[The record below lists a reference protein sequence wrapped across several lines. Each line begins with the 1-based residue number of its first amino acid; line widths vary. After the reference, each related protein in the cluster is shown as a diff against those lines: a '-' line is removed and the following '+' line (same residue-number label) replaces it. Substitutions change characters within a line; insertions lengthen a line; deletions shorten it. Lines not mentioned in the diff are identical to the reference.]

1 MNEII
6 EKIINQW
13 DPIGLFPGAPQD
25 EYKDEIN
32 SIYLFTKNNNNLTI
46 ESLADEIYKIFIKS
60 FGEDIFALKKE
71 DCRNIAVAI
80 IKEMKNH
87 LVN

>member
-13 DPIGLFPGAPQD
+13 DPIELFPGAPKD

-32 SIYLFTKNNNNLTI
+32 SIYFFTKNNKNLTI
-46 ESLADEIYKIFIKS
+46 ELLEDEIFKIFIKS
-60 FGEDIFALKKE
+60 FGKDIFTLKKE
-71 DCRNIAVAI
+71 DCRNVAIAI

-87 LVN
+87 LAN